1 MTLKSGSGLL
11 SLVYLLAMEWSFTE
25 FKALLQGSGSL
36 LIRSRTLRHQTEGVV
51 RGLEIASIDGVDFRE
66 GSDVATLNAG
76 LFPAQL
82 GEIHTFVFQDPQT
95 GGTFGVD
102 LESQE
107 ITSTPVQ
114 SAKVFERGGVNIGY
128 VLFNDH
134 IITAESLLIDAMA
147 GFRDAAVSELILDLR
162 YNGGG
167 FWMLPGCWR
176 P

>member
-1 MTLKSGSGLL
+1 MAQTRKYFELMKSFELTPSGSAKDRFHFTYDTEEWERLL

-36 LIRSRTLRHQTEGVV
+36 LIRSRTLRIRR
-51 RGLEIASIDGVDFRE
+51 RGCTRFGDASIDGVDFRE

-82 GEIHTFVFQDPQT
+82 GEIHTFVFRDPQT
-95 GGTFGVD
+95 GGTFSVD

-114 SAKVFERGGVNIGY
+114 SAKVFERGG
-128 VLFNDH
+128 
-134 IITAESLLIDAMA
+134 
-147 GFRDAAVSELILDLR
+147 
-162 YNGGG
+162 
-167 FWMLPGCWR
+167 
-176 P
+176 